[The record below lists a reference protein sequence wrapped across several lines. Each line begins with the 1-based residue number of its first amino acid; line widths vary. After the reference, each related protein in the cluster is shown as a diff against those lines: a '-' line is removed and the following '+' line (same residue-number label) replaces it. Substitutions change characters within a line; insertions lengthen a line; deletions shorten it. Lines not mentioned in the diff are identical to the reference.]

1 MGKVEQWAE
10 KQGLELA
17 ADCHLARVV
26 QAAHLL
32 MARKNTAEDI
42 ASLSSICFK
51 LNRYTFWIIL
61 DTFAS
66 ILTRTSFSPFS
77 KQLRTLLN
85 KYEPSHDEKPISR
98 EMIDTIVRV
107 AENTVD
113 EVTNAEGREVTLEE
127 DYVLMLPFLLPED
140 GYR

>member
-1 MGKVEQWAE
+1 MIIFF
-10 KQGLELA
+10 
-17 ADCHLARVV
+17 DSYSRVV

-51 LNRYTFWIIL
+51 LNSL
-61 DTFAS
+61 
-66 ILTRTSFSPFS
+66 
-77 KQLRTLLN
+77 QLRTLLN
-85 KYEPSHDEKPISR
+85 KYEPSPDEKPISR